1 MLRFLIIAGL
11 LCIVCY
17 MLLGKWPW
25 QMLGGQM
32 LGGQMKGGQMFEGA
46 TGRSAAQRRL
56 TDARR
61 VLGVRQGAKADEI
74 ALAHRRRLSVI
85 HPDRGGSDA
94 EVHEANAARDL
105 LLENLQKHSKD
116 RA

>member
-1 MLRFLIIAGL
+1 MLRLLVIAGL
-11 LCIVCY
+11 VCIVWF
-17 MLLGKWPW
+17 MLFGKWPW
-25 QMLGGQM
+25 QIMRGQMMGGQT
-32 LGGQMKGGQMFEGA
+32 LGRR
-46 TGRSAAQRRL
+46 TGRSAERRQL

-61 VLGVRQGAKADEI
+61 VLGVRKGAKPDEI

-105 LLENLQKHSKD
+105 LLEDLQKNAKD
-116 RA
+116 RP

>member
-1 MLRFLIIAGL
+1 MLRLLVIAGL
-11 LCIVCY
+11 LCIICY
-17 MLLGKWPW
+17 MLFGKWPW
-25 QMLGGQM
+25 QMLGGQVISGR
-32 LGGQMKGGQMFEGA
+32 GG
-46 TGRSAAQRRL
+46 RPAARRKL
-56 TDARR
+56 IDARR

-85 HPDRGGSDA
+85 HPDRGGSDE

-105 LLENLQKHSKD
+105 LLEHLKKHPKD

>member
-1 MLRFLIIAGL
+1 MLRLLVMAGL
-11 LCIVCY
+11 VCIVCF
-17 MLLGKWPW
+17 MLFGKWPW

-32 LGGQMKGGQMFEGA
+32 SGGRTE
-46 TGRSAAQRRL
+46 RSTARREL

-61 VLGVRQGAKADEI
+61 VLGVRKGAKPDEI

-105 LLENLQKHSKD
+105 LLEDLQKNAKD
-116 RA
+116 RS